1 MDADL
6 KMFPGFKANFVTM
19 EKGIFLRVDSAKK
32 IVRNETVLDYI
43 NSVYSKNKNKDRDEK
58 RNILKTELV
67 GQIVMTNYGKS
78 RYLKVSDVIFD
89 TIDDFKLNG
98 SETSL
103 REFYE
108 KKYNRKINQSKQ
120 PLIEVESKA
129 KK

>member
-103 REFYE
+103 REFY
-108 KKYNRKINQSKQ
+108 
-120 PLIEVESKA
+120 
-129 KK
+129 